1 MVTRESA
8 VVEFRAFNIPI
19 APVPLR
25 WVGTFDPSGDMG
37 IPLANGR
44 TCPRHSGMKSMTG
57 YGRGESSAAEAKVV
71 VELKSVNRKQSE
83 LVVMLPPDWESLET
97 RIRESVARVVSRGRC
112 EIRVSLDVPEG
123 ETTGNRINRSVVQAY
138 SREWSEVAAEL
149 GLSGAAAHVSLE
161 LLARCPGVMQ
171 SKTRVIDPEVAWP
184 GTSAALASALES
196 MDAMRRR
203 EGEALERDLESRI
216 ALIRSALDR
225 VRALAPEVLNRY
237 RQQLAQRLQSAGLEG
252 ITVDD
257 ERILREVVVFADR
270 SDISEEIARLESHF
284 QQYEDCRKSREAVGR
299 KLDFLAQE
307 FHREINT
314 IGSKANDARIAAEV
328 VLMKTELERFRE
340 QVQNLE

>member
-1 MVTRESA
+1 MPRGDA
-8 VVEFRAFNIPI
+8 IP
-19 APVPLR
+19 
-25 WVGTFDPSGDMG
+25 DPGG
-37 IPLANGR
+37 G
-44 TCPRHSGMKSMTG
+44 
-57 YGRGESSAAEAKVV
+57 
-71 VELKSVNRKQSE
+71 
-83 LVVMLPPDWESLET
+83 
-97 RIRESVARVVSRGRC
+97 SRGR
-112 EIRVSLDVPEG
+112 
-123 ETTGNRINRSVVQAY
+123 
-138 SREWSEVAAEL
+138 
-149 GLSGAAAHVSLE
+149 
-161 LLARCPGVMQ
+161 LARNLRGARFGPRIHGCHAPPG
-171 SKTRVIDPEVAWP
+171 RGGA
-184 GTSAALASALES
+184 G
-196 MDAMRRR
+196 
-203 EGEALERDLESRI
+203 RDLESRI

-225 VRALAPEVLNRY
+225 VRVLAPEVLTRY

>member
-1 MVTRESA
+1 
-8 VVEFRAFNIPI
+8 
-19 APVPLR
+19 
-25 WVGTFDPSGDMG
+25 
-37 IPLANGR
+37 
-44 TCPRHSGMKSMTG
+44 MKSMTG
-57 YGRGESSAAEAKVV
+57 YGRGESAAAEAKVV

-123 ETTGNRINRSVVQAY
+123 ESTGNRINRAVAQAY

-161 LLARCPGVMQ
+161 LLARCPGVIQ
-171 SKTRVIDPEVAWP
+171 SKTRVIDPEAAWP
-184 GTSAALASALES
+184 GTSAALAAALES

-225 VRALAPEVLNRY
+225 VRVLAPEVLTRY

-340 QVQNLE
+340 QVQNIE

>member
-1 MVTRESA
+1 
-8 VVEFRAFNIPI
+8 
-19 APVPLR
+19 
-25 WVGTFDPSGDMG
+25 
-37 IPLANGR
+37 
-44 TCPRHSGMKSMTG
+44 MKSMTG
-57 YGRGESSAAEAKVV
+57 YGRGESAAADAKVV

-83 LVVMLPPDWESLET
+83 LVVMLPPDWESLEN

-112 EIRVSLDVPEG
+112 EIRVSLDVAEG
-123 ETTGNRINRSVVQAY
+123 ESSGNRINRAVVQAY

-149 GLSGAAAHVSLE
+149 GLSGAAAQVSLE

-171 SKTRVIDPEVAWP
+171 SKTRVVDPEAAWP
-184 GTSAALASALES
+184 GTSVALAAALES

-203 EGEALERDLESRI
+203 EGEVLERDLESRI

-225 VRALAPEVLNRY
+225 VRLLAPEVLTRY

-340 QVQNLE
+340 QVQNIE